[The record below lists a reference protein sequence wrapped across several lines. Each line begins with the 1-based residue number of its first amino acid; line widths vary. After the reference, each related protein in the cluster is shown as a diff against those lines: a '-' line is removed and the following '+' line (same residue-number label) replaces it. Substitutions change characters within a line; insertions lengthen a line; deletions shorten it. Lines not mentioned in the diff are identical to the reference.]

1 MNQPGEQENDH
12 EHGSRCDEEGRGE
25 ASGGAR
31 PRRPGRAQQQQR
43 GPGVAPGQRLRQRD
57 RTRARAGGARG
68 HPPPAAVDLDR
79 ARREKKLITKS
90 KADTVYSLKG
100 TLPPGFSLSHILSSR
115 DDCANFG
122 LVNIKIQAY
131 DLQTAGGSTASDCL
145 PGPLDILSVE
155 QWIRRSIAPF
165 VQGDGRLKQAVD
177 VAITIYAWK
186 DDQPFRGIWF
196 VGVESGKRC
205 ALREQFIE
213 TDPKAPASPLRA
225 IKEVGGSGRKLVVG
239 LAKKHGS
246 RLVSMAAQR
255 LGGG

>member
-1 MNQPGEQENDH
+1 MSMAADAMK
-12 EHGSRCDEEGRGE
+12 RG
-25 ASGGAR
+25 AVR
-31 PRRPGRAQQQQR
+31 
-43 GPGVAPGQRLRQRD
+43 
-57 RTRARAGGARG
+57 
-68 HPPPAAVDLDR
+68 PPAGQDR
-79 ARREKKLITKS
+79 DAPAGRSSNNEVLESLQASDFGNAIAREHARVELEDILRPQQSISIVRDGEKKLITKS

-100 TLPPGFSLSHILSSR
+100 TLPPGFSLSHILSSK

>member
-1 MNQPGEQENDH
+1 MSMAADAMK
-12 EHGSRCDEEGRGE
+12 RG
-25 ASGGAR
+25 A
-31 PRRPGRAQQQQR
+31 
-43 GPGVAPGQRLRQRD
+43 
-57 RTRARAGGARG
+57 ARAPAGQDRDAPAGRSSNNEVLESLQASDFGNSIARE
-68 HPPPAAVDLDR
+68 H
-79 ARREKKLITKS
+79 ARVELEDILRPQQSISIVRDGEKKLITKS

-100 TLPPGFSLSHILSSR
+100 TLPPGFSLSHILSSK

-225 IKEVGGSGRKLVVG
+225 IKEVGGSGRKLVLG

>member
-1 MNQPGEQENDH
+1 MSMAADAMK
-12 EHGSRCDEEGRGE
+12 RG
-25 ASGGAR
+25 AAR
-31 PRRPGRAQQQQR
+31 PPAGQDRDAPAGRSSNNEVLESLQASDFGNAIAREHARVELEDILRPQQSISI
-43 GPGVAPGQRLRQRD
+43 VRD
-57 RTRARAGGARG
+57 G
-68 HPPPAAVDLDR
+68 
-79 ARREKKLITKS
+79 EKKLITKS

-100 TLPPGFSLSHILSSR
+100 TLPPGFSLSHILSSK